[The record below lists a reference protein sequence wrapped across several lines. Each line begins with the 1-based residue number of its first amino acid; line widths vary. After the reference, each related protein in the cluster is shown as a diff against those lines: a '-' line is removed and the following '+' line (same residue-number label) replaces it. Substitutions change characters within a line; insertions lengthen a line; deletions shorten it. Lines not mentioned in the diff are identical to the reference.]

1 MYEVCMSADSR
12 VEPDFSQEP
21 QKWIGDPPASLG
33 VECLMYEE
41 TDTSSTSSLLI
52 KSGFVILFSISVYAG
67 YQVIKQGSAN
77 QQLVNN
83 ELNVETTSGATSK
96 GIGQQITELENQAK
110 EIRTI
115 DMTTTGSVKK
125 APQPADKIV
134 PVTPETSTDAKF
146 HVVQPGDTLSAIG
159 RKFQIKTSEIMKLN
173 AIENPRRIKPGMKLI
188 VSN

>member
-21 QKWIGDPPASLG
+21 QQWIGDPPASLG

-41 TDTSSTSSLLI
+41 ADTSSTAGLLI
-52 KSGFVILFSISVYAG
+52 KSGFVVLFSITVYAG
-67 YQVIKQGSAN
+67 YQIFKQGSVN

-83 ELNVETTSGATSK
+83 EQNVGTSNNLEANDIS
-96 GIGQQITELENQAK
+96 QQITELENRAK
-110 EIRTI
+110 DIPTI
-115 DMTTTGSVKK
+115 DFTTTGSISKVPFSTEKPTK
-125 APQPADKIV
+125 AKPQTAAD
-134 PVTPETSTDAKF
+134 TKF

-173 AIENPRRIKPGMKLI
+173 QIENPRRIKPGMKLI